1 MTRLLIHR
9 SLDKGSPI
17 LYIIPTM
24 NALFA
29 FALIV
34 AVVIMAM
41 PMFAPR
47 AWAAIRVRIQKR
59 KR

>member
-1 MTRLLIHR
+1 
-9 SLDKGSPI
+9 
-17 LYIIPTM
+17 M
-24 NALFA
+24 NALLV

-34 AVVIMAM
+34 AFVVMAM